1 LRCKQE
7 EYNMAKPTKKKEEAV
22 SLETVLWNCR
32 VALRGV
38 GSTDKN
44 RDAVIGLCFLKFAG
58 DKFGKRRAELLAQYG
73 DIPAFLEKA
82 SFYNAVNVFYLKET
96 ARWAYIVKNAGAN
109 DIAVILDQAMAD
121 IEESN
126 PALKG
131 ALSLNLYATLGAP
144 KEKIKQLIDEVNKI
158 DESRFHEEDLIG
170 RVYEY
175 FLQVYAAS
183 GTKEDG
189 EFYTPACVVQL
200 IAEMIEPYSGV
211 VYDPCCGSGGMFVQ
225 SHKFVE
231 SHHGNRKNI
240 SVIGQESVQETWRL
254 CKMNLAIRGISHN
267 LGEKNASTF
276 TEDLHK
282 DKKVDFIM
290 ANPPF
295 NLKGWRGE
303 DQLLD
308 DPRWQGYG
316 VPRVSNANYAWILHM
331 ISKLDVNH
339 GIAGFLLANGALN
352 DPDEYEIRKQLLL
365 NDKIEAIIVLPR
377 DMFYTTDISVTLWIV
392 NMNKKAGTVNGRQ
405 VRDRRGEV
413 LFMDLRR
420 WDQNTEEIVIDKG
433 KKKKKTVLTPAQI
446 ADVKKVYDAWQSVD
460 TTLYADVPEFCQSV
474 KILKKDKVRPE
485 DISIED
491 KDFSLAPSKYIEFI
505 DHDLDIDYKKE
516 MARIQDEMRL
526 LMVSEELSQ
535 SMLKDAFRGIGYGID

>member
-1 LRCKQE
+1 
-7 EYNMAKPTKKKEEAV
+7 MAKVTKKKENEV

-38 GSTDKN
+38 GSTEKN

-58 DKFGKRRAELLAQYG
+58 DKFEKRRAELLEQYG
-73 DIPAFLEKA
+73 DIPAFLEKV
-82 SFYNAVNVFYLKET
+82 SFYNAVNVFYLNET
-96 ARWAYIVKNAGAN
+96 SRWSYIVKNAGAN

-121 IEESN
+121 IEKAN
-126 PALKG
+126 PSLKG
-131 ALSLNLYATLGAP
+131 ALLLNFYASLGAS
-144 KEKIKQLIDEVNKI
+144 KEDVKKLIDEVNRI
-158 DESRFHEEDLIG
+158 DEKRFHEEDLIG

-175 FLQVYAAS
+175 FLQVYAAG

-189 EFYTPACVVQL
+189 EFYTPACVVSL
-200 IAEMIEPYSGV
+200 IAEMIEPFSGT

-225 SHKFVE
+225 SHRFVAK
-231 SHHGNRKNI
+231 HQGNRANI
-240 SVIGQESVQETWRL
+240 SVIGQEKTQETWRL

-276 TEDLHK
+276 IEDLHK
-282 DKKVDFIM
+282 DRKVDYIM

-303 DQLLD
+303 DELLD
-308 DPRWQGYG
+308 DSRWQGYA
-316 VPRVSNANYAWILHM
+316 VPRASNANYAWILHM

-352 DPDEYEIRKQLLL
+352 DPDEYAIREQLLR
-365 NDKIEAIIVLPR
+365 NDKVEAIIVLPR

-405 VRDRRGEV
+405 LRDRCGEV
-413 LFMDLRR
+413 LFVDLRR
-420 WDQNTEEIVIDKG
+420 WDENIEEIVIDKG
-433 KKKKKTVLTPAQI
+433 KKKKKTILTDSQI
-446 ADVKKVYDAWQSVD
+446 QDVKKIYNNWQSVD
-460 TTLYADVPEFCQSV
+460 TNLYKDVPELCKSV
-474 KILKKDKVRPE
+474 KTLKKDEVNTE
-485 DISIED
+485 DISIEE
-491 KDFSLAPSKYIEFI
+491 KGFSLAPSKYIEFI
-505 DHDLDIDYKKE
+505 DHDLDIDYDKE
-516 MARIQDEMRL
+516 MARIQSEMKL

-535 SMLKDAFRGIGYGID
+535 SMLKDAFRGIGYGIDKV